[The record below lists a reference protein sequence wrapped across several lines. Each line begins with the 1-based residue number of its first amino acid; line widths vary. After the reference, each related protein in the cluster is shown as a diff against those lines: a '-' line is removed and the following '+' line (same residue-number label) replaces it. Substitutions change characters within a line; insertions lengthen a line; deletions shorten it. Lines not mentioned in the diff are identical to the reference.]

1 MTASFPLSEPG
12 HFAGQKRRQRR
23 SVGGVRVVSGWLLG
37 VVACFAA
44 GCGGT
49 AGSKNSTNRLC
60 EQAGDDSVIAAALTS
75 FLDHSDPEPGFLVYI
90 PATDSTPPPAA
101 VQRMQDR
108 RTTYMYSAVP
118 SQQAVVENR
127 IKSYGDYDAL
137 LVAYHGLSKTDPL
150 HPVVTFSGHY
160 IGGTKVRGH
169 VLGPLSIKP
178 QCDSTGAWST
188 PPANAQ
194 AGAPHPTSPASGSA
208 TSPRAQ

>member
-1 MTASFPLSEPG
+1 
-12 HFAGQKRRQRR
+12 
-23 SVGGVRVVSGWLLG
+23 
-37 VVACFAA
+37 
-44 GCGGT
+44 
-49 AGSKNSTNRLC
+49 
-60 EQAGDDSVIAAALTS
+60 VIAVALTA
-75 FLDHSDPEPGFLVYI
+75 FLDNSDPEPGFLVYI

-108 RTTYMYSAVP
+108 RTTYMYSTVP

-160 IGGTKVRGH
+160 IGGAKVRGH
-169 VLGPLSIKP
+169 VLGPLAIRP
-178 QCDSTGAWST
+178 RCDSAGAWSA

-194 AGAPHPTSPASGSA
+194 AATPQPTSPAGASA
-208 TSPRAQ
+208 ASPRAR